1 MSGTWEVKEEYRGI
15 FLEESQ
21 DQIQEWEESLL
32 ELEKDSGNKEQ
43 IDRMFRSIHTLK
55 GSAGFVGFEE
65 LQKMTHDL
73 ESALQYVRDEGL
85 KLSPGMI
92 EILFEGHDFAKR
104 MIEAFSLD
112 EPFDEDIDGFIAKI
126 KSVEG
131 GNAGESPDMEVES
144 KTDAAENGDETESG
158 AEDAGPEPKGTLYRV
173 GIEVDVEG
181 KEAFL
186 RSLLVQQR
194 LEEAG
199 KVIKVIPSL
208 EDLRVRGT
216 EFKYEVLVKTEK
228 TAEEIEKF
236 LSLDQI
242 RVTGVDEASETE
254 QKDKT
259 GPEDTGEQ
267 EKKVKT
273 KSGSKVIKAE
283 QVVRV
288 PVEKL
293 DVMMNLVG
301 ELVIQNSGFISTTGE
316 LSEQY
321 GRTGLILDLEEKT
334 ESLAKIARDLQ
345 DAVMKVRMLPVATVF
360 NRFNR
365 VVRDLAKDRNKAV
378 ELVIYGEETEIDKK
392 VIDRIGEPLVHLVR
406 NAVDHGIETREER
419 AISGKDSVGHIKLGA
434 YQEGDHICIEVSDD
448 GKGLDREKIETKA
461 IEKGLLKQEDAGRMD
476 DEEIF
481 KFIFLPGFSTA
492 AKVTDI
498 SGRGVGLD
506 VVKRAVDE
514 MGGVVRIKSER
525 GRGTVTT
532 ISLPLTMAIIMAIL
546 VETSGALFA
555 IPLSSVNEVI
565 KVKRSE
571 FHSVRQSDVI
581 KLRDEVVSVVD
592 LNEILEISDSKVS
605 GMQEEE
611 DREVRIVIVSY
622 GGKKV
627 GIGVDR
633 LLGNEEIVIKSLSR
647 HYKEIEGMIGAS
659 ILGNGR
665 IALILDVEAMVSRYY
680 RDELVSHTRSSVKSI
695 DTKVRKDVPGEV
707 KIEDTFEV
715 EEDRSEEDEEE
726 EEEQLDIPNEDEG
739 PGDEEEKAEDE
750 NSSLNLGV
758 AQREAIEEINTAGA
772 ITASMS
778 MTQFMNEDIRVS
790 FPETK
795 IVQLSNV
802 AEELGGEEAPVG
814 GIFAKIK
821 GDISGGLLLVL
832 PMEQVFV
839 FSDLIY
845 RRETGTT
852 KEITED
858 EMSGLIEMG
867 NILSASFIRAMADT
881 TKLAVNQDVPE
892 MSMDMCL
899 SVIDSILARF
909 NQPGDRILLTE
920 AELYYSEMEQA
931 VCHLLLFL
939 DPDSME
945 RLGEALVGEVREEV
959 GGRK

>member
-1 MSGTWEVKEEYRGI
+1 MSGTWEVKEEYRSI

-65 LQKMTHDL
+65 LQKVTHDL
-73 ESALQYVRDEGL
+73 ESTLQEVRDGGL
-85 KLSPGMI
+85 ELSPGMI

-112 EPFDEDIDGFIAKI
+112 KPFNEDIDEFIAKI

-131 GNAGESPDMEVES
+131 GKAGESQAGESQDVEVEL
-144 KTDAAENGDETESG
+144 KTDAAESGDETESG
-158 AEDAGPEPKGTLYRV
+158 AEDAEPEPKGTLYRV
-173 GIEVDVEG
+173 GIEIDVEG

-199 KVIKVIPSL
+199 KVIKITPSL

-216 EFKYEVLVKTEK
+216 EFKYEVLVKTEE
-228 TAEEIEKF
+228 TAEEIGKS

-254 QKDKT
+254 QKEKT

-301 ELVIQNSGFISTTGE
+301 ELVVQNSGFISTTGE

-321 GRTGLILDLEEKT
+321 GRTGLIIGLEEKT

-365 VVRDLAKDRNKAV
+365 VVRDLAKDRGKAV
-378 ELVIYGEETEIDKK
+378 ELVVYGEETEIDKK

-419 AISGKDSVGHIKLGA
+419 AVSGKDSVGHIKLGA

-448 GKGLDREKIETKA
+448 GKGLDRDKIEAKA
-461 IEKGLLKQEDAGRMD
+461 VEKGLLKQKDAERMD
-476 DEEIF
+476 DEKIF
-481 KFIFLPGFSTA
+481 SYIFLPGFSTA

-506 VVKRAVDE
+506 VVKRTVDE
-514 MGGVVRIKSER
+514 MDGVVRIKSER

-532 ISLPLTMAIIMAIL
+532 ISLPLTMAIIMAVL
-546 VETSGALFA
+546 VEKSGALFA
-555 IPLSSVNEVI
+555 LPLSSVNEVL

-581 KLRDEVVSVVD
+581 
-592 LNEILEISDSKVS
+592 
-605 GMQEEE
+605 
-611 DREVRIVIVSY
+611 
-622 GGKKV
+622 
-627 GIGVDR
+627 
-633 LLGNEEIVIKSLSR
+633 
-647 HYKEIEGMIGAS
+647 
-659 ILGNGR
+659 
-665 IALILDVEAMVSRYY
+665 
-680 RDELVSHTRSSVKSI
+680 
-695 DTKVRKDVPGEV
+695 
-707 KIEDTFEV
+707 
-715 EEDRSEEDEEE
+715 
-726 EEEQLDIPNEDEG
+726 
-739 PGDEEEKAEDE
+739 
-750 NSSLNLGV
+750 
-758 AQREAIEEINTAGA
+758 
-772 ITASMS
+772 
-778 MTQFMNEDIRVS
+778 
-790 FPETK
+790 
-795 IVQLSNV
+795 
-802 AEELGGEEAPVG
+802 
-814 GIFAKIK
+814 
-821 GDISGGLLLVL
+821 
-832 PMEQVFV
+832 
-839 FSDLIY
+839 
-845 RRETGTT
+845 
-852 KEITED
+852 
-858 EMSGLIEMG
+858 
-867 NILSASFIRAMADT
+867 
-881 TKLAVNQDVPE
+881 
-892 MSMDMCL
+892 
-899 SVIDSILARF
+899 
-909 NQPGDRILLTE
+909 
-920 AELYYSEMEQA
+920 
-931 VCHLLLFL
+931 
-939 DPDSME
+939 
-945 RLGEALVGEVREEV
+945 
-959 GGRK
+959 